1 MAKTIKIRNSAK
13 KVPSVAAIRVLKNF
27 IISENYVIENL
38 YTMHR
43 RCSFDG
49 KKKAPINKRDYA
61 KI

>member
-1 MAKTIKIRNSAK
+1 
-13 KVPSVAAIRVLKNF
+13 VAAIRVLKNF